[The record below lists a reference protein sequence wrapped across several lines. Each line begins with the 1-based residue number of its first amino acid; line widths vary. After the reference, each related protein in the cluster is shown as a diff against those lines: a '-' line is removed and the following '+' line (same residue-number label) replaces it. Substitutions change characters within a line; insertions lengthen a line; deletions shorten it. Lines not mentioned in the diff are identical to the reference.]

1 MSSPFS
7 LSALLHVKWTT
18 MPPELK
24 HNLLFRDT
32 NIAWREIC
40 KCLGLPHSISKFL
53 PIRGHPDF
61 TPDLDLQMYQLW
73 ETKGLRTFAD
83 LCDPISGSF
92 LPFQEIITKY
102 SLPSNHIFFLKQ
114 CYHFFYPPSKWI
126 SALDSNTPLLI
137 VCCIRTPIPFL
148 LFIKPFLIASQLSSL
163 QLA

>member
-114 CYHFFYPPSKWI
+114 CYHFF
-126 SALDSNTPLLI
+126 
-137 VCCIRTPIPFL
+137 F
-148 LFIKPFLIASQLSSL
+148 LSSL
-163 QLA
+163 KMDLSSRFKHSFIDSLLHSDTYSISLIYKTIFDCQPTQ